1 METRDVSM
9 CSTIHQDDDTVTSNL
24 HNKETW
30 RWQKKKNIAA
40 PRCVLDYNKYM
51 GRGGV
56 DLSDQLL
63 QYYSLHKRSNRCY
76 RTLLYHFIDIVA
88 TNSYILHKE
97 ICLSS
102 ETVPTS
108 HDLFMEELSAEWCG
122 VPKGSDVSLRRGQC
136 LPESLTCVDEEA
148 EGEEERSSSFA
159 HRNCFSQWHSH
170 KLAYKTSG
178 LSLLNVM

>member
-30 RWQKKKNIAA
+30 RWQKKKKHCSTSL
-40 PRCVLDYNKYM
+40 CVGLQQILE
-51 GRGGV
+51 RGV

-63 QYYSLHKRSNRCY
+63 QYYSLHERSNRCY

-108 HDLFMEELSAEWCG
+108 HG
-122 VPKGSDVSLRRGQC
+122 
-136 LPESLTCVDEEA
+136 
-148 EGEEERSSSFA
+148 
-159 HRNCFSQWHSH
+159 
-170 KLAYKTSG
+170 
-178 LSLLNVM
+178 